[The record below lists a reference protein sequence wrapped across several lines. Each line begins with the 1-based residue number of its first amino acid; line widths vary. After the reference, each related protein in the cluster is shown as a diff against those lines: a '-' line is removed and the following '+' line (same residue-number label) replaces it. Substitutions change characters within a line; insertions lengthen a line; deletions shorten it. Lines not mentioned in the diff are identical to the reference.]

1 MGALAVSTEPPT
13 VAAPE
18 RALERGARTIA
29 VYPGDPGGAC
39 RESGHGMLE
48 ATDRGAQP
56 RVLAALP
63 NAIFMESGLLPEN
76 GSVKLLNGCYP
87 LPEVPGFGG

>member
-1 MGALAVSTEPPT
+1 
-13 VAAPE
+13 
-18 RALERGARTIA
+18 
-29 VYPGDPGGAC
+29 
-39 RESGHGMLE
+39 MLE